1 MIPNLVWKYINGWSN
16 KSCTVI
22 SQWILESW
30 IGNRG
35 SKSVFCNILCN
46 YLCVLAVKEQRV
58 NGSYIEKNSILK
70 CTLMGFEKSY
80 QVRIPPKQII
90 ILRSYS
96 TLDIKTGKIENIL
109 NPWFATGIVDAEGCF
124 TLNIHRRTGGKTGWD
139 VKPCFTIVLHK
150 KDEIILKILQ
160 SLWGVGHIYKH
171 GQRGIQIQVNSIT
184 ELQSII
190 KHFDRYPLLT
200 KKRIDFILFKDIVNI
215 IFNKEHLTEEGILK
229 LVSIRASLNLGL
241 SERLKQQFP
250 DIKPVPR
257 PQVEPNSSS
266 IQEQWLAGFTT
277 GEGCF
282 FVKITKA
289 NTKIG
294 ERVQLIFQLNQHIR
308 DEELIR
314 SLIQYLNCGGVT
326 LNSASIDYRVTKLE
340 DNLTKIIPFFEKN
353 PIIGVKYNDYLDFI
367 QVARLMED
375 GQHLTLEGFEY
386 IKKIKLNMNRGR
398 T

>member
-1 MIPNLVWKYINGWSN
+1 MVIN
-16 KSCTVI
+16 
-22 SQWILESW
+22 QWILESW

-35 SKSVFCNILCN
+35 SKSIVSENTI
-46 YLCVLAVKEQRV
+46 VKEQRV
-58 NGSYIEKNSILK
+58 NGSYIEKYSILK
-70 CTLMGFEKSY
+70 CTLMGFVKSY

-90 ILRSYS
+90 ILKSYS
-96 TLDIKTGKIENIL
+96 TLAINLAKNENNL
-109 NPWFATGIVDAEGCF
+109 DPWFITGIVDAEGCF
-124 TLNIHRRTGGKTGWD
+124 TFNLNRRTGGKKGWD
-139 VKPCFTIVLHK
+139 VKPCFTMVLHK
-150 KDEIILKILQ
+150 KDEIILKKLQ
-160 SLWGVGHIYKH
+160 SFLGVGHIYKH
-171 GQRGIQIQVNSIT
+171 GQTGIQFQVNSII

-200 KKRIDFILFKDIVNI
+200 KKHIDFILFKDIVNI

-241 SERLKQQFP
+241 SDRLKQQFSY
-250 DIKPVPR
+250 IKPVLR
-257 PQVEPNSSS
+257 PLVESNSSS

-289 NTKIG
+289 NTKIE
-294 ERVQLIFQLNQHIR
+294 ERVQLVFQLNQHIR
-308 DEELIR
+308 DEELMR

-326 LNSASIDYRVTKLE
+326 LSSASIDYRVTKLK
-340 DNLTKIIPFFEKN
+340 DILTKIIPFFEKN
-353 PIIGVKYNDYLDFI
+353 PIIGVKYKDYLDFI
-367 QVARLMED
+367 QVAILMKN
-375 GQHLTLEGFEY
+375 GQHLTQEGFEI